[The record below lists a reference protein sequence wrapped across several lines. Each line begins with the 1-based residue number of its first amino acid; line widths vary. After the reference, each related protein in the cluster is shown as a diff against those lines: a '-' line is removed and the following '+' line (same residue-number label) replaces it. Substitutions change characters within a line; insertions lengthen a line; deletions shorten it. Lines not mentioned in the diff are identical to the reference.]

1 MALAVKKSYTL
12 LLITGSAGRNNI
24 LDHLSAGRN
33 DILGHLGA
41 GRNEKYI
48 GFPIPL
54 TITRMMLLCYSL
66 GMVQVSFK
74 FSLGQAFKKT
84 LRKTWTIY
92 HE

>member
-48 GFPIPL
+48 GFSITL

-66 GMVQVSFK
+66 GMVQVF
-74 FSLGQAFKKT
+74 
-84 LRKTWTIY
+84 LRVFYRASPSENSQEKL
-92 HE
+92 HHPM